1 LSMMSSPFLARN
13 LAWLNNAEGSLG
25 TLAVL

>member
-1 LSMMSSPFLARN
+1 MTSSPFLARN